1 MEFDPT
7 LLWYHGSPLELE
19 TIRAGSTITQKS
31 NLAQI
36 FSHKPTIVSVSD
48 DGQIKHNGNRPGYLY
63 VISEDVRPEDIT
75 PHPETTMAAGDEWLT
90 TRELQIEFVRA
101 VEIVSE
107 EQFTEMEFKMFLQK
121 FERLINKEK

>member
-1 MEFDPT
+1 
-7 LLWYHGSPLELE
+7 
-19 TIRAGSTITQKS
+19 
-31 NLAQI
+31 
-36 FSHKPTIVSVSD
+36 
-48 DGQIKHNGNRPGYLY
+48 
-63 VISEDVRPEDIT
+63 
-75 PHPETTMAAGDEWLT
+75 MAAGDEWLT